1 MATRNFYIKT
11 NNKKVFLEGLG
22 VKDEYEAK
30 GKVDY
35 MENNGTV
42 NFTYTEGQGRGMRT
56 SSHYT
61 KLRVKR
67 SHYKRILIY
76 FKKYKK
82 YPVSYTY
89 LT

>member
-35 MENNGTV
+35 M
-42 NFTYTEGQGRGMRT
+42 
-56 SSHYT
+56 
-61 KLRVKR
+61 
-67 SHYKRILIY
+67 
-76 FKKYKK
+76 
-82 YPVSYTY
+82 
-89 LT
+89 